1 MEPLLDELPDGLKRW
16 APPPRRLRYARCGSA
31 GAFDLPRVVLEEEW
45 GAPER
50 QGDRVVFRRTTR
62 EVGAQGPGRV
72 IEDALVGYGPD
83 GLVDLGV
90 FVDGGF
96 SPYEPP
102 QVVLP
107 GNPVVGARWSAEHAR
122 GERKSKRTVERWPA
136 PAALPAERRR
146 DRRPEGTSSSGATSR
161 MARGGPATT
170 PSSRPRIGPAHVD
183 GGGERHGPHPRRPV
197 GGHRHL
203 EGLPASPPSPSVRT
217 SQRST
222 GASGASL
229 ALGANQV

>member
-31 GAFDLPRVVLEEEW
+31 GACDLPRVVLEEEW

-62 EVGAQGPGRV
+62 EVGAEGPGRV

-122 GERKSKRTVERWPA
+122 GERKSKRTVELVACPQHKRC
-136 PAALPAERRR
+136 LLSVAEI
-146 DRRPEGTSSSGATSR
+146 RRPEGTLILRSHFA
-161 MARGGPATT
+161 
-170 PSSRPRIGPAHVD
+170 D
-183 GGGERHGPHPRRPV
+183 G
-197 GGHRHL
+197 
-203 EGLPASPPSPSVRT
+203 EGWAGYDALVQAANRPSVRT
-217 SQRST
+217 WTEAVSVTVRT
-222 GASGASL
+222 RGD
-229 ALGANQV
+229 